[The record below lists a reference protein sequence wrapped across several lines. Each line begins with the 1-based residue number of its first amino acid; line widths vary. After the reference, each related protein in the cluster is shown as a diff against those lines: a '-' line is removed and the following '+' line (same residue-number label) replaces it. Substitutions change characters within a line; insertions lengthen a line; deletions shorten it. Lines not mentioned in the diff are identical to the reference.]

1 MSRRLRILLLCAGA
15 LVLLLIGAGIWLWL
29 AVRHVPHFY
38 ADALA
43 VDPVVQKQASDK
55 MLRRTAALSNDVRR
69 DGHWE
74 ATFTADQINGWLA
87 IDRAQNHPQLIPREF
102 HDPRL
107 AIHEGQV
114 IIGCRYES
122 GEWNTVLS
130 LTAEVY
136 LQSPNVLALRIE
148 RARAGAIPLP
158 LKDMTKKLVAACEG
172 FGCTVE
178 LREVGADPLLLVTL
192 PLAGNSARNGRIELR
207 SVELGE
213 GELHVAGETVRAG
226 HGRP

>member
-1 MSRRLRILLLCAGA
+1 MSRGLRILLVVGGA
-15 LVLLLIGAGIWLWL
+15 LVVLLVVAGIWLWL

-43 VDPVVQKQASDK
+43 VDPAIEKQSSDK
-55 MLRRTAALSNDVRR
+55 MLRRTVALSNDVRR
-69 DGHWE
+69 EGHWE

-87 IDRAQNHPQLIPREF
+87 IDREQNHPQLIPREF

-107 AIHEGQV
+107 AVHEGQV

-122 GEWNTVLS
+122 GRWNTVLS
-130 LTAEVY
+130 LTADVY
-136 LQSPNVLALRIE
+136 LESPNVLALRIE

-158 LKDMTKKLVAACEG
+158 LKDVTQKLVAACENL
-172 FGCTVE
+172 GCTVE
-178 LREVGADPLLLVTL
+178 LREVGADPVLLVTL
-192 PLAGNSARNGRIELR
+192 PLRSSSAHGGTVQLQ
-207 SVELGE
+207 SVELRE

-226 HGRP
+226 HGR